1 MTKATQTATEEAIMF
16 PIVRD
21 YRKHMLAAAEF
32 TNGRRAHVLK
42 AKAAYDAMTAEAKKQ
57 IVNFK
62 LPELPLWVW
71 E

>member
-1 MTKATQTATEEAIMF
+1 MTTKTEEAIMF

-21 YRKHMLAAAEF
+21 YRRHMLAGGVA
-32 TNGRRAHVLK
+32 NVRK
-42 AKAAYDAMTAEAKKQ
+42 AKLAYDTMTKEARKQ

-62 LPELPLWVW
+62 LPELPLWAW

>member
-1 MTKATQTATEEAIMF
+1 MTTKTEEAIMF

-21 YRKHMLAAAEF
+21 YRKHMLAGGVA
-32 TNGRRAHVLK
+32 NVRK
-42 AKAAYDAMTAEAKKQ
+42 AKLAYDVMTKEAKKQ